1 MGQEDLLADVLDLAR
16 REGALEGESLEA
28 FLAALRERAELIVAQ
43 RLEENE
49 WRRESMAGLEAE
61 LRAVAALP
69 ITRLGQA
76 RRRLL
81 ALADTLRR
89 EVP

>member
-1 MGQEDLLADVLDLAR
+1 MSGQDLLADVLRLAQ
-16 REGALEGESLEA
+16 REGALEGDALEA
-28 FLAALRERAELIVAQ
+28 FLTALRERAEIIVAE
-43 RLEENE
+43 RLEENA

-69 ITRLGQA
+69 VTHLRQA

>member
-1 MGQEDLLADVLDLAR
+1 MGQVDLLTEVLKLAQQ
-16 REGALEGESLEA
+16 EGALEGEALES
-28 FLAALRERAELIVAQ
+28 FLTALRERAELIVEE
-43 RLEENE
+43 RLKENV

-69 ITRLGQA
+69 FTQVRQA

>member
-1 MGQEDLLADVLDLAR
+1 MGREDLLADVLELAR
-16 REGALEGESLEA
+16 REGALEGEALLA
-28 FLAALRERAELIVAQ
+28 FLTALRERAELIVAQ

-69 ITRLGQA
+69 VLRRREA

>member
-1 MGQEDLLADVLDLAR
+1 MEEGDLLADVLRLAQ
-16 REGALEGESLEA
+16 REGALEGEALEA
-28 FLAALRERAELIVAQ
+28 FLTALRERAELIVAQ
-43 RLEENE
+43 RLEENA

-69 ITRLGQA
+69 VTHLRQA

>member
-1 MGQEDLLADVLDLAR
+1 MARGDLLEEVVRLAQ
-16 REGALEGESLEA
+16 REGALEGDALEA
-28 FLAALRERAELIVAQ
+28 FLAALRARAERIVAEQ
-43 RLEENE
+43 LEENA

-69 ITRLGQA
+69 VTHVREA

>member
-1 MGQEDLLADVLDLAR
+1 MERGDLLTDVLDLAR
-16 REGALEGESLEA
+16 REGALEGEALEA
-28 FLAALRERAELIVAQ
+28 FLTALRARAELIVAE
-43 RLEENE
+43 RLAENA
-49 WRRESMAGLEAE
+49 WRRESMAGLERE

-69 ITRLGQA
+69 ITHVRQA

-81 ALADTLRR
+81 ALAETLRR

>member
-1 MGQEDLLADVLDLAR
+1 MERDDLLRDVIELAR
-16 REGALEGESLEA
+16 REGALEGEALEA
-28 FLAALRERAELIVAQ
+28 FLTALRERAARIVADQ
-43 RLEENE
+43 LAENA

-69 ITRLGQA
+69 ITHVRQA

>member
-1 MGQEDLLADVLDLAR
+1 MAQGDLLEEVLQLAR
-16 REGALEGESLEA
+16 REGALEGEALEA
-28 FLAALRERAELIVAQ
+28 FLDALRARAERIVAE

-49 WRRESMAGLEAE
+49 WRRQSMAGLEAE
-61 LRAVAALP
+61 LRAVAELP
-69 ITRLGQA
+69 FTHLREA

>member
-1 MGQEDLLADVLDLAR
+1 MSGEDLLADVLRLAQ
-16 REGALEGESLEA
+16 REGALQGDALEA
-28 FLAALRERAELIVAQ
+28 FLTALRERADLIVAQ
-43 RLEENE
+43 RLEENA

-69 ITRLGQA
+69 VTHVRQA

>member
-1 MGQEDLLADVLDLAR
+1 MGQVDLLTEVLRLAQQ
-16 REGALEGESLEA
+16 EGALEGEALEA
-28 FLAALRERAELIVAQ
+28 FLTALRERAELIVEE
-43 RLEENE
+43 RLAENA
-49 WRRESMAGLEAE
+49 WRRESMAGLETE

-69 ITRLGQA
+69 FTHVRQA

>member
-1 MGQEDLLADVLDLAR
+1 
-16 REGALEGESLEA
+16 
-28 FLAALRERAELIVAQ
+28 
-43 RLEENE
+43 
-49 WRRESMAGLEAE
+49 MAGLEAE

-69 ITRLGQA
+69 FTHLRQA

>member
-1 MGQEDLLADVLDLAR
+1 MAQGDLLEEVLQLAR
-16 REGALEGESLEA
+16 REGALEGEALEA
-28 FLAALRERAELIVAQ
+28 FLTALRERAELIVAQ
-43 RLEENE
+43 RLEENA

-69 ITRLGQA
+69 VTHVRQA

>member
-1 MGQEDLLADVLDLAR
+1 MGREDLLADVLELAR
-16 REGALEGESLEA
+16 REGALEGEALEA
-28 FLAALRERAELIVAQ
+28 FLTALRERAELIVAQ

-69 ITRLGQA
+69 VLRLREA

>member
-1 MGQEDLLADVLDLAR
+1 MGQDDLLTDLLQLAR
-16 REGALEGESLEA
+16 REGALEGAALDA
-28 FLAALRERAELIVAQ
+28 FLTALRERAAIIIAQ